1 MAAGHYRVRLRTRAN
16 RNPFEIEHSLIERD
30 IGCAPAGVLVF
41 CRRNIADRFHN
52 FSARFKLYRT
62 HP

>member
-1 MAAGHYRVRLRTRAN
+1 VMAAGHYRVRLRTRAN

-41 CRRNIADRFHN
+41 CRRNIPEV
-52 FSARFKLYRT
+52 S
-62 HP
+62 